1 MVALTWCDAESND
14 HPERVRPGKDC
25 YTQSDLAFFVA
36 HRMGSSFLIYVCGAL
51 GSIKKSCFA
60 GGLTHVGVRHISTE
74 TRNVSIVQSRFFF
87 HISFSSP
94 AAESVRTKQSLK
106 EYGVF
111 CLSSKFMAGHFVLS
125 QLLSCAFVMFGHAVF
140 SLETSYFFW

>member
-1 MVALTWCDAESND
+1 MAHFDGDKKCEHCAVS
-14 HPERVRPGKDC
+14 
-25 YTQSDLAFFVA
+25 FF
-36 HRMGSSFLIYVCGAL
+36 I
-51 GSIKKSCFA
+51 
-60 GGLTHVGVRHISTE
+60 
-74 TRNVSIVQSRFFF
+74 F

>member
-1 MVALTWCDAESND
+1 M
-14 HPERVRPGKDC
+14 
-25 YTQSDLAFFVA
+25 A
-36 HRMGSSFLIYVCGAL
+36 HFDGD
-51 GSIKKSCFA
+51 KKCEHCA
-60 GGLTHVGVRHISTE
+60 
-74 TRNVSIVQSRFFF
+74 VSFFF

-111 CLSSKFMAGHFVLS
+111 CLSSNSFSFFVAATIEVHGWTVPS
-125 QLLSCAFVMFGHAVF
+125 QLLSCAFVMFAHAVF